1 MLPLL
6 ILNGAQIFG
15 KVIKVLRAS
24 IHRGHRRLR
33 FPALNHG
40 HCRVV
45 CRSDI
50 LKNHRVCQQIVV
62 EQEVG
67 VYVSVLRPGG
77 YGSGGPVS
85 GLAEGGAGRG
95 RSDRAVFAVS
105 VQIIVMGGNRTVGED
120 QLGGG

>member
-1 MLPLL
+1 M
-6 ILNGAQIFG
+6 
-15 KVIKVLRAS
+15 
-24 IHRGHRRLR
+24 
-33 FPALNHG
+33 
-40 HCRVV
+40 
-45 CRSDI
+45 
-50 LKNHRVCQQIVV
+50 V

-85 GLAEGGAGRG
+85 GCAEGGAGRG
-95 RSDRAVFAVS
+95 SSDRSVFAVS